1 MDNIIRRATVE
12 DVEFI
17 DSVVNHPDVRP
28 FMAVGDHKLTYE
40 KTIEYALTYV
50 SEHGVIFGEN
60 IGSET
65 FLCLVAFKPEGR
77 GLHAMLAMREAIKVF
92 FTQTECRR
100 IVGTIQVHPEM
111 NKKMIRASSMLG
123 FGTPKFMGGRA
134 IVDLEYPIWAI
145 TNPDCYA
152 IGGEFMDE
160 LGIKPQADD
169 QAGALGAFLMTARH
183 GLVAKAV
190 TEYEAYAILTQ
201 TKPIIFSAE
210 ADRLYFGDK
219 DITDAVMTTSGA

>member
-1 MDNIIRRATVE
+1 MDSIIRRATAE

-17 DSVVNHPDVRP
+17 DSVVNHADVRP
-28 FMAVGDHKLTYE
+28 FMAVGDHSLTYE

-50 SEHGVIFGEN
+50 SDYGVIFGEN

-77 GLHAMLAMREAIKVF
+77 GLHAMLAMREAIKRL
-92 FTQTECRR
+92 FTETECRR
-100 IVGTIQVHPEM
+100 IVGTIQVHPTM
-111 NKKMIRASSMLG
+111 NRKMVRACSMLG
-123 FGTPKFMGGRA
+123 FQTPRFMGGRA

-152 IGGEFMDE
+152 VGGEFMDA
-160 LGIKPQADD
+160 LDIKPQADD
-169 QAGALGAFLMTARH
+169 QAGALGAFLMTARN
-183 GLVAKAV
+183 GLVSKAV
-190 TEYEAYAILTQ
+190 NEYEAYAILTQ
-201 TKPIIFSAE
+201 TKPVIFSAE

-219 DITDAVMTTSGA
+219 DITDAVMTAAGA